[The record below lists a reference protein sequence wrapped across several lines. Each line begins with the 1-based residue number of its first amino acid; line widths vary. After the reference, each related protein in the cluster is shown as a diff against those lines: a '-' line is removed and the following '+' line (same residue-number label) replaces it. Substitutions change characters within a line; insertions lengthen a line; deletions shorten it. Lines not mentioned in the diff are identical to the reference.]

1 VTEAARGTLPW
12 RIIAALVVA
21 CLLAVGGWV
30 FAQDK
35 PAAPAAPAVPAPAP
49 TPSKPDPAGTATGMA
64 MSPERAR

>member
-1 VTEAARGTLPW
+1 LPW

-35 PAAPAAPAVPAPAP
+35 PALSMAP
-49 TPSKPDPAGTATGMA
+49 T
-64 MSPERAR
+64 PERAR